1 MAATGLEIAGAVTT
15 IVQLVDFT
23 CKVFNRVDDFQSHTR
38 ELPKTFRQ
46 FSLELP
52 LLQETLQQITEAT
65 SNGRISDET
74 QRALIPTIEGCR
86 EQIESLNAILAKTLP
101 RPEDSWGEKSRKAI
115 ISLQKDSKVGKIM
128 NSIRGYLG
136 TLTFYFVASSTPL
149 RPLTGTSI
157 QRSIWKGF

>member
-1 MAATGLEIAGAVTT
+1 MAATGLEIAGAIAT
-15 IVQLVDFT
+15 IVQLVDYT

-65 SNGRISDET
+65 RNGLISGET
-74 QRALIPTIEGCR
+74 QRALIPTIKGCR
-86 EQIESLNAILAKTLP
+86 EQIESLNAILTKTLP
-101 RPEDSWGEKSRKAI
+101 RPEDSWGERSRKAI
-115 ISLQKDSKVGKIM
+115 ISLQKDSKVEKIM

-136 TLTFYFVASSTPL
+136 TLTFYFIASSTQL

-157 QRSIWKGF
+157 QRSTWKAF